1 MHLIKRGCITYCRE
15 SHLFKF
21 FCVLV
26 QERNRLDRV
35 LRKKQEERTAEFSR
49 MQSKFRLEGDNK
61 LILNLGWEEL
71 VQALQKREL
80 TATSVLEAYTAK
92 VRML

>member
-1 MHLIKRGCITYCRE
+1 MYYILQRISPFRIFVCII
-15 SHLFKF
+15 
-21 FCVLV
+21 

-92 VRML
+92 VSVL